1 MLIDEKVKDRYR
13 GKSAFILEPTDVM
26 RSALVKMLREMG
38 LHPIHQAVTVV
49 EAQRILTKITPD
61 IIISERDIKLAC
73 ANPRWVH
80 L

>member
-1 MLIDEKVKDRYR
+1 
-13 GKSAFILEPTDVM
+13 
-26 RSALVKMLREMG
+26 MLREMG